1 MSEISNACNIMIGNT
16 KGRNSLKDVGA
27 DGR

>member
-1 MSEISNACNIMIGNT
+1 MSAMSNACNIMVGNM
-16 KGRNSLKDVGA
+16 KGRNSLKDVGV